1 MYFVFTLVSWD
12 IDLGNIDLLD
22 THLDLLVTGIPSK
35 HFVCLQEVLKTS
47 SRPVFKTSS
56 RRLQRNNFSSSKT
69 SSRRL
74 VRFFQDVF
82 KTSLQ
87 NVFKTSWRPLERQK
101 LLRWRRIKDVLKSN
115 KCLLGTWQKSTKVLQ
130 RSILTSDLVLIFS
143 LPFVSCANQ
152 LFSFLNN
159 LSFPSSS
166 WKNLSRRSKMDWWT
180 KTLQ

>member
-1 MYFVFTLVSWD
+1 MFVSKRSWRHLQ
-12 IDLGNIDLLD
+12 DL
-22 THLDLLVTGIPSK
+22 
-35 HFVCLQEVLKTS
+35 
-47 SRPVFKTSS
+47 SS
-56 RRLQRNNFSSSKT
+56 RRLQRNNFSSSKK

-115 KCLLGTWQKSTKVLQ
+115 KYLLGTWQKSTKVLQ

-166 WKNLSRRSKMDWWT
+166 WKNLYRRSKMDWWT